1 MFSQIVLTNM
11 VEFHFQTS
19 KRRKFLWEIWIRV
32 VGENTDIGVSRSDE
46 VGFEIEEDHAV
57 VQGST
62 G

>member
-1 MFSQIVLTNM
+1 MLSFILRPQKEGHVYG
-11 VEFHFQTS
+11 Q
-19 KRRKFLWEIWIRV
+19 KWIRV
-32 VGENTDIGVSRSDE
+32 VGENTDISVRRSDE